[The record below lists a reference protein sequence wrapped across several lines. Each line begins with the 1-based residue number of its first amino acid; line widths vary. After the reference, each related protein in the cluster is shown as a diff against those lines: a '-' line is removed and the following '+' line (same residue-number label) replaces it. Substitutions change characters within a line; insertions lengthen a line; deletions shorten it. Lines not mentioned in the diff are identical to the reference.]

1 MNRNASLCLFASFLL
16 MTLVLAGGCE
26 KRISEYDKDQAKLA
40 AAKDKLAAV
49 GAKIEIKQFPQGDA
63 FIVNLSGQTLTNETF
78 GHIAEL
84 VRVVELDLSKSS
96 FKDEDMALISN
107 SDIRGVL
114 MKLNLSDTAL
124 SDEGLQQLSEV
135 YFLSELNAANTK
147 ITDAGISE
155 FKTRWP
161 NVKVKK

>member
-1 MNRNASLCLFASFLL
+1 
-16 MTLVLAGGCE
+16 MTLALACGCE

-40 AAKDKLAAV
+40 AAKDKLVAA
-49 GAKIEIKQFPQGDA
+49 GAKVEIKQFPQGDA
-63 FIVNLSGQTLTNETF
+63 FIINLSGQTLTKETF
-78 GHIAEL
+78 DHMTEL

-124 SDEGLQQLSEV
+124 SDEGLKQLSDV

-155 FKTRWP
+155 LKTRWP